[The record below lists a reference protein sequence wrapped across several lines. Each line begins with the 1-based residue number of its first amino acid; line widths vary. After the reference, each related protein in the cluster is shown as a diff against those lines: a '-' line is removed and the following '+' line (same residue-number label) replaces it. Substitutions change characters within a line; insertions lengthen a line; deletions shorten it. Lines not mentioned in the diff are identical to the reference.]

1 MYQQKRKHSHL
12 VLLLITEQLLPS
24 ISAFTCL
31 ISITLSGLPPNV
43 PNNTVTVTITLNQT
57 YDTIFKVHIDC
68 VFIIIYNIVNDCEL
82 KQNIVVFAQLCH
94 DLPVLV
100 LNRPWPKYISDPWGF
115 SCPAGGTADNL
126 QIKSLIQY
134 NKVKLYTLLELC
146 PLECCMFV
154 VRVLQCCKASLTMS
168 EMNFC
173 ADTDMM
179 RTIRGSTV
187 PRPDCK

>member
-43 PNNTVTVTITLNQT
+43 TNKTVTVTITLNQT

-82 KQNIVVFAQLCH
+82 KQNIVVFALLCH
-94 DLPVLV
+94 DPPVLV

-115 SCPAGGTADNL
+115 SCPAGETGDL
-126 QIKSLIQY
+126 
-134 NKVKLYTLLELC
+134 V
-146 PLECCMFV
+146 
-154 VRVLQCCKASLTMS
+154 
-168 EMNFC
+168 
-173 ADTDMM
+173 ADT
-179 RTIRGSTV
+179 ILNII
-187 PRPDCK
+187 